1 MRVNLR
7 NLLFAPIAII
17 SGAIVLLGY
26 FVEWDLLV
34 NLRIELLRG
43 AVILA
48 AVALFVGI
56 VNLWKVHWR
65 KFREQKSGWVYSV
78 VLLVSL
84 VLAFLVLIFAGYLD
98 GPGSEYSLWL
108 FNNIQIPIE
117 ASLMAVLAVVLAYA
131 CARMFHRR
139 INVFML
145 IFIGTV
151 LIVLVGSATFPGFEI
166 PGLREFRSWITQVW
180 ALAGVRGILIG
191 VALGVVGTGLRILV
205 GADRSYGG

>member
-1 MRVNLR
+1 VRVNLR

-17 SGAIVLLGY
+17 TGVIVLLGY
-26 FVEWDLLV
+26 FTEWDLLV

-48 AVALFVGI
+48 AVALLVGI
-56 VNLWKVHWR
+56 ANLWKVHWS

-78 VLLVSL
+78 VMLVSL
-84 VLAFLVLIFAGYLD
+84 ALTFLVLIVAGYLD
-98 GPGSEYSLWL
+98 GPRSEYSLWL
-108 FNNIQIPIE
+108 FNNVQAPIE

-131 CARMFHRR
+131 CARMFNRR

-151 LIVLVGSATFPGFEI
+151 LFVLVGTATFPGFEI
-166 PGLREFRSWITQVW
+166 PGLREMRSWITQVW
-180 ALAGVRGILIG
+180 ALAGVRGILLG
-191 VALGVVGTGLRILV
+191 VALGIVGTGLRILV
-205 GADRSYGG
+205 GADRPYGG